1 MTTRIIFAHTYF
13 EKSQANRAL
22 LNSLKNAPDVALTNL
37 NERYPDS
44 KIDIA
49 REHADLESAEKIVW
63 QFPLFWYAT
72 PALLKTW
79 MDEVLTPIYAQ
90 SKSPIA
96 GKKVAMVITIGGSE
110 NDYKEWNKPDESA
123 MERILLP
130 LHLTIE
136 GVNALPQKPL
146 LFYGA
151 IGAQSVNAALYLDY
165 LKNF

>member
-1 MTTRIIFAHTYF
+1 MTRIIFAHSYF

-22 LNSLKNAPDVALTNL
+22 LNGLKNASNVALTHL
-37 NERYPDS
+37 NERYPDG

-49 REHADLESAEKIVW
+49 KEHQDLSTAQKIIW

-72 PALLKTW
+72 PALLKMW
-79 MDEVLTPIYAQ
+79 MDEVLTPIYGQ

-96 GKKVAMVITIGGSE
+96 GKKVGMVITIGGSE
-110 NDYKEWNKPDESA
+110 NDYKEWNRPDESA

-146 LFYGA
+146 LFFIA
-151 IGAQSVNAALYLDY
+151 LVQQSVNTTLYFDY
-165 LKNF
+165 LKNL